1 MTPVELSRTV
11 LRAVRC
17 AVDDGELS
25 VTVPERAVVTEPGPG
40 GCGDYATNIALQ
52 LARPAGQPPRRVA
65 EILRPRLVGADGIRD
80 VVVTGPGF
88 LNISLDAQTDLVGD
102 LVREI
107 RTRGAAYG
115 HGDAL
120 AGQVIALRVP
130 YEVRAEVVADAV
142 VRIVATQGGR
152 ATVEHGEPVN
162 LRPVPAPED
171 PAPLGLDAAQWALLH
186 PAPHD
191 RPRITADHL
200 VQRESNPLFRVRY
213 AHARIRSLSRNAARL
228 GFTAEPGPVAL
239 GETRMP
245 AAAQINMPGGAHID
259 MSAGAQINTGID
271 GVKSHTG
278 AAPVHTDA
286 DDNPDA
292 HRPDA
297 DAAVTAPTPR
307 PDTDNPHPPTP
318 HSTADILR
326 PLLAP
331 LADHPRILAVAAT
344 HRAPD
349 RLARHL
355 VTVADAV
362 LAFLPCV
369 LPRGEEKPS
378 AAHRARLAL
387 AEAAGTVLAGGLSLL
402 GIDAPEHL

>member
-11 LRAVRC
+11 LRAVRR
-17 AVDDGELS
+17 AVDGGELS
-25 VTVPERAVVTEPGPG
+25 VTVPERVVVTPPGPG

-52 LARPAGQPPRRVA
+52 LARPAGQPPLRVA
-65 EILRPRLVGADGIRD
+65 EILRPHLVGADGVRD

-88 LNISLDAQTDLVGD
+88 INICLSGAADPVGS

-107 RTRGAAYG
+107 GERGEAYG

-120 AGQVIALRVP
+120 AGQVVELRVP
-130 YEVRAEVVADAV
+130 YEARAEVVADV
-142 VRIVATQGGR
+142 LVRIVAAQGGR
-152 ATVEHGEPVN
+152 VEIDHREPVN

-171 PAPLGLDAAQWALLH
+171 PAPLGPDAARWALLH

-200 VQRESNPLFRVRY
+200 VQREGNPLFRVRY
-213 AHARIRSLSRNAARL
+213 AHARTRALSRNAARL
-228 GFTAEPGPVAL
+228 GFEATPAGIEDIDVRDLVDAL
-239 GETRMP
+239 
-245 AAAQINMPGGAHID
+245 
-259 MSAGAQINTGID
+259 
-271 GVKSHTG
+271 
-278 AAPVHTDA
+278 A
-286 DDNPDA
+286 DYP
-292 HRPDA
+292 RI
-297 DAAVTAPTPR
+297 VTA
-307 PDTDNPHPPTP
+307 
-318 HSTADILR
+318 
-326 PLLAP
+326 
-331 LADHPRILAVAAT
+331 AAT

-362 LAFLPCV
+362 LPFLPAV
-369 LPRGEEKPS
+369 LPYGDEKPS

-402 GIDAPEHL
+402 GIDAPDHL